1 MYCSFQSTGKAIAI
15 RHSRKGYI
23 LSPLERAHQEEE
35 RYRSKSP
42 PSFTLEDLGVTV
54 VAPTSTDCPRRQR
67 KKISNRN
74 TDHNTSPLREESNIP
89 KNIPL
94 EDSPA
99 EMTLQRGRVTLAQI
113 LATPTMP
120 QGQAPPRATTTS
132 TPPPAPPV
140 TTTSIAPPPTMKLRL
155 GISDQMDRAPSN
167 PWQSL
172 ILRIPLQTWVTLAYI
187 NVFMMD
193 GEVLPV
199 TDRVRP

>member
-42 PSFTLEDLGVTV
+42 PPFTLKDLGVTV

-94 EDSPA
+94 EDSPT
-99 EMTLQRGRVTLAQI
+99 EMTLQRGRITLAQI
-113 LATPTMP
+113 LATPTVP

-140 TTTSIAPPPTMKLRL
+140 TTTSIAPPPHRETKAGHKRPNGSSAEQPLAITDFKDSPPDLGDTRL
-155 GISDQMDRAPSN
+155 YKCIHGGRGGSSCHR
-167 PWQSL
+167 
-172 ILRIPLQTWVTLAYI
+172 
-187 NVFMMD
+187 
-193 GEVLPV
+193 
-199 TDRVRP
+199 